1 VRQSPVIL
9 NVLFVADRAMLRRT
23 FLALALFSGAALVHA
38 DSSTASPSSVTDT
51 AAYAQQIKQLR
62 DARVTRLTSPNGWL
76 SLIGLEWL
84 KVGDNRVGAAADN
97 DIVLKAGPAHL
108 GTVTLGKDGSLHIVL
123 AKDSGAT
130 IDGKTVAH
138 AVLIDDAHA
147 TGTTNPTMVSFGH
160 ANFYVIDRDG
170 RKALRVKDSDAET
183 RTHFLGLDY
192 FPTDPSWRIVA
203 NWVPFNP
210 PHKMEIG
217 SVIGTIDKVDVPGK
231 AVFTRDGHTYEL
243 MPYQE
248 EPGGDLFF
256 VIADRTSGKET
267 YGAARFMDVPLPK
280 DGKVILD
287 FNLAY
292 NPPCAFTPYA
302 TCPLAPPENRL
313 DLRVTAGEEKYRGG
327 HPH

>member
-1 VRQSPVIL
+1 MFRH
-9 NVLFVADRAMLRRT
+9 A

-38 DSSTASPSSVTDT
+38 DSPTTSSSTVIDP

-62 DARVTRLTSPNGWL
+62 DARVARLTSPNGWL

-84 KVGDNRVGAAADN
+84 KVGANRVGTAADN

-108 GTVTLGKDGSLHIVL
+108 GTVTLGKDGSLHIAL

-130 IDGKTVAH
+130 IDGKTVAE
-138 AVLIDDAHA
+138 AALIDDAHA
-147 TGTTNPTMVSFGH
+147 TATINPTMVSFGH

-192 FPTDPSWRIVA
+192 FSTDPSWRITA
-203 NWVPFNP
+203 DWVPFNP
-210 PHKMEIG
+210 AHTMEIG